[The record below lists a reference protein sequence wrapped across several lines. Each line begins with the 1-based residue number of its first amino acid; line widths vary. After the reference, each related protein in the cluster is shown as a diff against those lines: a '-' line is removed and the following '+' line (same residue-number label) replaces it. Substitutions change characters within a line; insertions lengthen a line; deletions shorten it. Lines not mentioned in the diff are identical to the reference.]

1 MNSELEHRL
10 TSLEVQVK
18 YLTEEVHSLRKS
30 LTWLNYL
37 LLTTTTGLVVN
48 IVILIATKII

>member
-1 MNSELEHRL
+1 MDSELEHRL

-18 YLTEEVHSLRKS
+18 YLTEEVRSLRKN

-37 LLTTTTGLVVN
+37 LFSTTTGLVVN
-48 IVILIATKII
+48 IIILIAARLI

>member
-1 MNSELEHRL
+1 MDSELEHRL

-18 YLTEEVHSLRKS
+18 YLTEEVHNLRKS

-37 LLTTTTGLVVN
+37 LFTTTTGLVIN
-48 IVILIATKII
+48 IIILIATKVI

>member
-18 YLTEEVHSLRKS
+18 YLTEEVHNLRKS

-37 LLTTTTGLVVN
+37 LFTTTTGLVIN
-48 IVILIATKII
+48 IIILIATKII